1 MERERRRWE
10 EEQEEKLDK
19 PVGPVH
25 YEEMRQGGKTTPT
38 PSLTHIHTHTLTNT
52 HTRSLL
58 LVEVRT
64 HGVGYYSF
72 SQDEEKRSEQ
82 LNLLNHL
89 RDQVLL

>member
-1 MERERRRWE
+1 MERERRKWE
-10 EEQEEKLDK
+10 EEQEEKLGK

-38 PSLTHIHTHTLTNT
+38 SSHTHTL
-52 HTRSLL
+52 SLSLLL

-82 LNLLNHL
+82 LSLLNHL